1 MNDLYM
7 LLVLTIMTFALNYI
21 IKKLKLAIEFETY
34 RDVDNVAVITMLKF
48 ITVLVM
54 ILVAIVVVEY
64 GNIYFEKI

>member
-54 ILVAIVVVEY
+54 ILVAMIVVEY